1 MYKINNY
8 TKDEKINIDDLLDGL
23 GFSDDSYKNTNEYNN
38 RILREENNSD
48 VYNRDTYEKPKKT
61 RVINI
66 NIKLPSIKITS
77 SGKSERQREQDEY
90 DRREEKAWRN
100 FYAANS

>member
-23 GFSDDSYKNTNEYNN
+23 GFSNDSYKNTNEYNT
-38 RILREENNSD
+38 RIPREENNSD
-48 VYNRDTYEKPKKT
+48 VYNRDTYEKREKT
-61 RVINI
+61 KVVNI

-77 SGKSERQREQDEY
+77 SGNSERRTEQDEY
-90 DRREEKAWRN
+90 DRRVEKTWRN